1 MTSIVKQFGA
11 LVAKQFKYSEVK
23 RVNNIQKGQITIWL
37 YSSYFTLPLVGMIK
51 KVLTENNL
59 NSTLTIPNN
68 INDNSVSMILKNW
81 FKENELDIK
90 QNNTQLI
97 CDEENIKK
105 NTWKI

>member
-1 MTSIVKQFGA
+1 M
-11 LVAKQFKYSEVK
+11 E
-23 RVNNIQKGQITIWL
+23 WL
-37 YSSYFTLPLVGMIK
+37 K